1 MHNNTLHNDED
12 DVPAQGD
19 LPREHLPGP
28 PELDHPREEPYPEWR
43 AYIHQLTHPVIPPRL
58 STDQSGNRT
67 EQGTEEEWVF
77 NPRWSDSTT
86 LGWGWY
92 NTPLRASTITPS
104 RSVIEP
110 YNDIKVDLILKY
122 MNRLDKAGWEYAL
135 DHIIECEMS
144 FPGKDPNGF
153 FRARVESE
161 GKAAT
166 VQAWMVCMNL
176 RTFIG
181 PGVIPQPNDFERYG
195 RIVKE
200 DMEEARWNHFKDWV
214 KWSENVLIYAGFDER
229 GAVHEVMEG
238 LRTQSV
244 MRWICTGF
252 PRWSDS
258 TTLGLDWY
266 NTTLRAPTITPSRS
280 VIEPYNDIKVDL
292 ILKYMNRLDKDG
304 WEYALDHI
312 IECEMSFPGKDPNG
326 FFRAR
331 VESEGKAATVQ
342 AWMIH
347 MNLRT
352 FIGPGVI
359 PHPND
364 FESYGRIVRKDME
377 EARWNHFKD
386 WVKWSENVISY
397 AGFDERGAVHE
408 VMEALRTQS
417 VMRWIRAG

>member
-1 MHNNTLHNDED
+1 MHGSSS
-12 DVPAQGD
+12 VPQ
-19 LPREHLPGP
+19 
-28 PELDHPREEPYPEWR
+28 EWL
-43 AYIHQLTHPVIPPRL
+43 AIINEF
-58 STDQSGNRT
+58 G
-67 EQGTEEEWVF
+67 GA
-77 NPRWSDSTT
+77 
-86 LGWGWY
+86 
-92 NTPLRASTITPS
+92 AS
-104 RSVIEP
+104 
-110 YNDIKVDLILKY
+110 
-122 MNRLDKAGWEYAL
+122 YA
-135 DHIIECEMS
+135 
-144 FPGKDPNGF
+144 N
-153 FRARVESE
+153 
-161 GKAAT
+161 
-166 VQAWMVCMNL
+166 
-176 RTFIG
+176 
-181 PGVIPQPNDFERYG
+181 
-195 RIVKE
+195 
-200 DMEEARWNHFKDWV
+200 
-214 KWSENVLIYAGFDER
+214 
-229 GAVHEVMEG
+229 
-238 LRTQSV
+238 QSV
-244 MRWICTGF
+244 VASI
-252 PRWSDS
+252 DVH
-258 TTLGLDWY
+258 
-266 NTTLRAPTITPSRS
+266 
-280 VIEPYNDIKVDL
+280 VIAANDIKVDL

-408 VMEALRTQS
+408 VMEGLRTQS